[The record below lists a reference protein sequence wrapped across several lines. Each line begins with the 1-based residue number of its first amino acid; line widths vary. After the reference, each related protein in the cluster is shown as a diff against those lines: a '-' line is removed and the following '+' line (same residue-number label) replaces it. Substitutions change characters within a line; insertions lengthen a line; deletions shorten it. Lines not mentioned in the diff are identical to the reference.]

1 VVAIGD
7 HLLSGACT
15 CQRTGGAAI
24 DASFPDVRSLL
35 RQHHLDPHKGL
46 GQNFL
51 VDTNVLKRI
60 VQVAGVE
67 AADHVLEIGAGL
79 GSLTCALA
87 QKANQVVAV
96 EIDKKLVP
104 ILKEVTAGYTNT
116 QIISGDMLEI
126 DPVTIMGQEPYLV
139 VANIPYYITSALIRH
154 LLESKNRP
162 DRMVLTMQKEV
173 ASRICASAGDYSL
186 LALSVQVFGDPQVVL
201 NIGAGAFFPPPNV
214 DSSTLRIDLYE
225 QPLIPAE
232 WLDTF
237 FQLAHFGFAQKR
249 KTLRNTIS
257 AGLHCTGDEA
267 AALLQAAGIDPTRRA
282 QTLELTEWRT
292 LTGEYLTKK
301 NSGE

>member
-1 VVAIGD
+1 MVTICN
-7 HLLSGACT
+7 HLLSGT
-15 CQRTGGAAI
+15 CSCQCTGGAAI

-35 RQHHLDPHKGL
+35 RRYHLDPHKGL

-51 VDTNVLKRI
+51 VDVSVLRRI

-67 AADHVLEIGAGL
+67 GSDHVLEIGAGL

-104 ILKEVTAGYTNT
+104 ILTEVTSSYPNV
-116 QIISGDMLEI
+116 QIVSGDMLEI
-126 DPVTIMGQEPYLV
+126 DPATIMGQDPYLV

-162 DRMVLTMQKEV
+162 SRMVLTMQKEV
-173 ASRICASAGDYSL
+173 AARICASAGDYSL

-201 NIGAGAFFPPPNV
+201 NIGSGAFFPPPNV

-225 QPLIPAE
+225 KPLIPAE

-249 KTLRNTIS
+249 KTLRNTLS
-257 AGLHCTGDEA
+257 AGLHWTGDEA
-267 AALLQAAGIDPTRRA
+267 VALLQSAGIDPTRRA

-292 LTGEYLTKK
+292 LVSEYLTKK